1 VTSEELV
8 CAEARDINIQLQR
21 ITKI

>member
-8 CAEARDINIQLQR
+8 YVEARDIDKQLQR